1 MQYDMQRFYAYLTTI
16 RKFSDRTSRDIVHYT
31 KRLLSKYSP
40 DEIWVGDTDDLVIK
54 LLGYKPSL
62 RYMVSNWRYS
72 INRYRDYIGYIKHTK
87 TVYCPKLEC
96 ETCPESDESKY
107 HRNRNV

>member
-1 MQYDMQRFYAYLTTI
+1 MQYDMQEFYVYLTTI

-31 KRLLSKYSP
+31 ERLLSKYSR

-72 INRYRDYIGYIKHTK
+72 INGYRDYIEYVNNKG
-87 TVYCPKLEC
+87 
-96 ETCPESDESKY
+96 
-107 HRNRNV
+107 NRNV

>member
-16 RKFSDRTSRDIVHYT
+16 RKFSDKTSREIVLHT

-54 LLGYKPSL
+54 SLGYRPSL
-62 RYMVSNWRYS
+62 RYWRYS

-96 ETCPESDESKY
+96 ETCPDSDESKY